1 MSQQNE
7 QDLQT
12 IANIL
17 QKIPLFAELNTE
29 ESREVIKKITMDYL
43 PENHLLFTEGDA
55 GDKMY
60 IIKTGK
66 VRIYHVGETA
76 SFDQEIALLG
86 DNDFFGEMALISDT
100 PRNATAK
107 VLEAAQLFILSKE
120 DMLKLI
126 SENPSIAAKISNE
139 FMKRLKANMRATS

>member
-17 QKIPLFAELNTE
+17 RKIPLFAELNDDE
-29 ESREVIKKITMDYL
+29 NKAVISKITMDYF
-43 PENHLLFTEGDA
+43 PENHLLFKEGDS

-60 IIKTGK
+60 VIKNGI
-66 VRIYHVGETA
+66 VRIFHEGVSA
-76 SFDQEIALLG
+76 SFDKEVAMLG
-86 DNDFFGEMALISDT
+86 DNDFFGEMSLISDT

-107 VLEAAQLFILSKE
+107 VVEASQLFILSKAA
-120 DMLKLI
+120 MLELI

-139 FMKRLKANMRATS
+139 FLRRLKSNMRETS